1 MGLKEYIARAKRI
14 LKEDA
19 GSEGL
24 CYCVKFKGTLKE
36 EGFTVEEKSTE
47 DGVQCAKIK
56 FAYPRDYGFAL
67 QTLKDLG
74 IEVVGLELLF

>member
-1 MGLKEYIARAKRI
+1 MDLKEYIARAKRI
-14 LKEDA
+14 
-19 GSEGL
+19 
-24 CYCVKFKGTLKE
+24 LKE